1 MKIHTTGL
9 GDSTATGSGRRQGFG
24 RIALRLAIIAPIVAA
39 ALVVW
44 RPVEKAKAASN
55 ATPLFVETTDAAGVT
70 FTEMPAPDTPSGP
83 MNGGGSVG
91 DFNDD
96 GWPDIF
102 VLGGGLTPDR
112 LFINNKNGTFTDQAA
127 AWGLTQLYRG
137 TGATAGDYD
146 KDGCEDI
153 FVTNMGDMPGAPA
166 AGQHKLYH
174 NNCNG
179 HFTNVAVAAGVNQT
193 ASYPTGYGAAFGD
206 YDLDGQLDLFVT
218 GWNETVMGS
227 RLTEGNNLFRNN
239 GDGTFTDVTAA
250 AGLPLVSKTRGFG
263 AIFADMD
270 GDRYPEL
277 LISGDFGTSKYYH
290 NNTDGTFTGTAI
302 LLPGSDKVHNGMG
315 TTIAD
320 VNRDGKQDWFITAI
334 FPAWAGAGP
343 NGNRLYMNKG
353 NNKFQGLLSQ
363 DVNDGGWGWGAA
375 ALDYDNDG
383 WIDLIHTNGW
393 PNVDPITGGDF
404 RHDTTRV
411 FHNNTHGSFTDVAAQ
426 VGIVDDLEGR
436 GLYQLDYDRDGK
448 MDVVILHNA
457 DRLMLFH
464 NELTGTDTNWLAIK
478 IETKNRP
485 ALAPQGY
492 GTNVRI
498 RKGATN
504 QYYRINGGSN
514 YLGRGQLLAHFGT
527 RNATIL
533 DEVVATFADG
543 SKTTLTN
550 VLANQYLTIKS
561 PKP

>member
-1 MKIHTTGL
+1 MNRKYLFAGL
-9 GDSTATGSGRRQGFG
+9 A
-24 RIALRLAIIAPIVAA
+24 VAA
-39 ALVVW
+39 VFVVW
-44 RPVEKAKAASN
+44 RPVEKVKAAAD

-91 DFNDD
+91 DFNKD

-137 TGATAGDYD
+137 TGATAGDYN

-153 FVTNMGDMPGAPA
+153 FVTNMGDMSGPPSN
-166 AGQHKLYH
+166 GQHKLYQ
-174 NNCNG
+174 NDCNG
-179 HFTNVAVAAGVNQT
+179 HFTDVAAQAGVNTT
-193 ASYPTGYGAAFGD
+193 APYPNGYGAAFGD
-206 YDLDGQLDLFVT
+206 YDLDGNLDLFVT
-218 GWNETVMGS
+218 GWNETITGS
-227 RLTEGNNLFRNN
+227 EITEGNVLFHNN
-239 GDGTFTDVTAA
+239 GDGTFTDVSAA
-250 AGLPLVSKTRGFG
+250 AGIPNPSDLRGFG

-290 NNTDGTFTGTAI
+290 NNTDGTFTATHI
-302 LLPGSDKVHNGMG
+302 LISGSKVHNGMG

-320 VNRDGKQDWFITAI
+320 VNRDGRQDWFITAI
-334 FPAWAGAGP
+334 NPAWRFEGP

-353 NNKFQGLLSQ
+353 NNRFRALKSQ

-375 ALDYDNDG
+375 ALDFDHDG

-393 PNVDPITGGDF
+393 PNVDQVTGGDF
-404 RHDTTRV
+404 RMDTTRL
-411 FHNNTHGSFTDVAAQ
+411 FHNNHEGSFTEMAQQ
-426 VGIVDDLEGR
+426 VGIVDNLEGR
-436 GLYQLDYDRDGK
+436 GLFLLDYDRDQK

-464 NELTGTDTNWLAIK
+464 NELSGSNINAISIRVDTS
-478 IETKNRP
+478 NRP
-485 ALAPQGY
+485 ALAPGGY
-492 GTNVRI
+492 GTNIRI
-498 RKGATN
+498 RSGPNT
-504 QYYRINGGSN
+504 QWFRLNGGSN
-514 YLGRGQLLAHFGT
+514 YLGRSQMIAHFGT
-527 RNATIL
+527 FDATVL

-550 VLANQYLTIKS
+550 VPSNQNLTIK
-561 PKP
+561 PPNP

>member
-1 MKIHTTGL
+1 MNRKYLLAGL
-9 GDSTATGSGRRQGFG
+9 
-24 RIALRLAIIAPIVAA
+24 IVTA

-44 RPVEKAKAASN
+44 RPVERVKAAPDV
-55 ATPLFVETTDAAGVT
+55 TPLFVETTDAAGVT

-91 DFNDD
+91 DFNKD

-166 AGQHKLYH
+166 AGQHKLYR
-174 NNCNG
+174 NDCNG
-179 HFTNVAVAAGVNQT
+179 HFSDVAVAAGVNQT
-193 ASYPTGYGAAFGD
+193 APYPTGYGAAFGD

-218 GWNETVMGS
+218 GWNETVSGS
-227 RLTEGNNLFRNN
+227 KITEGNVLFHNN
-239 GDGTFTDVTAA
+239 GDGTFTDVSAA
-250 AGLPLVSKTRGFG
+250 AGIPNPSGLRGFG

-290 NNTDGTFTGTAI
+290 NNTDGTFTRTNI
-302 LLPGSDKVHNGMG
+302 LLPGSDKVYNGMG
-315 TTIAD
+315 TTIGD
-320 VNRDGKQDWFITAI
+320 FNRDGRQDWFVAAI
-334 FPAWAGAGP
+334 FPAWHFEGP
-343 NGNRLYMNKG
+343 NGNRLYLNKG
-353 NNKFQGLLSQ
+353 NNTFRALTSQ

-375 ALDYDNDG
+375 ALDFDHDG
-383 WIDLIHTNGW
+383 WMDLIHTNGW
-393 PNVDPITGGDF
+393 PNVDDVTGGDF
-404 RHDTTRV
+404 RHDTTRL
-411 FHNNTHGSFTDVAAQ
+411 FHNNHEGTFTEMAQQ
-426 VGIVDDLEGR
+426 VGIVDDLQGR
-436 GLYQLDYDRDGK
+436 GLFLLDYDRDQK

-464 NELTGTDTNWLAIK
+464 NELSGTNINALAIR
-478 IETKNRP
+478 IDTSNRP
-485 ALAPQGY
+485 ALAPGGY
-492 GTNVRI
+492 GTNIRI
-498 RKGATN
+498 RSGPN
-504 QYYRINGGSN
+504 MQWFRLNGGSN
-514 YLGRGQLLAHFGT
+514 YLGRSQMIAHFGT
-527 RNATIL
+527 FDAPML
-533 DEVVATFADG
+533 AEVTATFADG

-550 VLANQYLTIKS
+550 VPSNQNLTIK
-561 PKP
+561 PPNP